1 MVCLCPVVSAT
12 SVSRINPQEGMNE
25 NLSVE
30 GTVLGTLRDSEMY
43 NLFPTPWKLMTQVER
58 QSSFINA

>member
-1 MVCLCPVVSAT
+1 MVCLCPVVS
-12 SVSRINPQEGMNE
+12 SIPVYHIDPQEGMNE

-30 GTVLGTLRDSEMY
+30 GTALGTLRDSEMY
-43 NLFPTPWKLMTQVER
+43 DRFPIPWKLMTQVER